1 MMTHLSLVRIAQ
13 FIGIAFGVSWLLAG
27 GFYALGGRWN
37 TPAALAVASAYMM
50 GPAIAAVLVQ
60 RVIHRQPLR
69 APLGL
74 SLRLQRWW
82 LVAWLAP
89 PLLALAAL
97 GTALL
102 LPGVTLDPAMTDL
115 FRRFEGSIPPE
126 QLAEM
131 RRQVESLP
139 VHPFWLALVQG
150 LVAGPTVNAVVALG
164 EELGWRGFLHK
175 ELAPL
180 GFWRASLLIGVI
192 WGVWHAPL
200 ILQGHNYPTHPVL
213 GAFLMVLFC
222 VLLAPLFGYV
232 RVRTGSS
239 VAAGVMHG
247 SLNASSGL
255 AVMVLAGGNDLTI
268 GLTGAAGLLVL
279 GAANLAL
286 HLLDRNIDVRREHAT
301 AATPVDTSAGHGVL
315 RR

>member
-1 MMTHLSLVRIAQ
+1 MTHLSLVRIAQ
-13 FIGIAFGVSWLLAG
+13 FVGIAFGWSWLLAG
-27 GFYALGGRWN
+27 GYYVLGGQWN
-37 TPAALAVASAYMM
+37 TPAAIVVASAYMM
-50 GPAIAAVLVQ
+50 GPAIAAIIVQ

-74 SLRLQRWW
+74 SIRLQRWW
-82 LVAWLAP
+82 LVAWLSP
-89 PLLALAAL
+89 SLLALAAL

-102 LPGVTLDPAMTDL
+102 LPGVTLDPSMADL
-115 FRRFEGSIPPE
+115 FQRFGGSLPPE

-139 VHPFWLALVQG
+139 IHPFWLALAQG
-150 LVAGPTVNAVVALG
+150 LVAGPTINAVVALG

-180 GFWRASLLIGVI
+180 GFWRASLLNGVI

-200 ILQGHNYPTHPVL
+200 ILQGHNYPAHPVP
-213 GAFLMVLFC
+213 GAFLMVLVC

-247 SLNASSGL
+247 SFNASSGL
-255 AVMVLAGGNDLTI
+255 AIMVLAGGTDLTV
-268 GLTGAAGLLVL
+268 GLTGAAGLIVL
-279 GAANLAL
+279 GVANLAL
-286 HLLDRNIDVRREHAT
+286 HLFDRNIDARMEDA
-301 AATPVDTSAGHGVL
+301 APATPADTSAGTAAL
-315 RR
+315 RT